1 MSAKVLVMIAFASL
15 VAVGVPVA
23 QEIDKAQQ
31 TMVVRFANAVMVGDR
46 VLMGTYLIE
55 HDNNRMAAGR
65 PCTYIY
71 NMGDRRYPVVA
82 FRCTHLRR
90 DRANTPRVEMVSTGD
105 PAIRDRMTA
114 FQFAGE
120 AAGHGVPRVR

>member
-1 MSAKVLVMIAFASL
+1 MIALAALAAL
-15 VAVGVPVA
+15 VVVEAPLA
-23 QEIDKAQQ
+23 QEIDKARQ
-31 TMVVRFANAVMVGDR
+31 TMVVRFADPVMVGDR
-46 VLMGTYLIE
+46 VLMGTYIIE

-71 NMGDRRYPVVA
+71 NIGDRRYPVVA
-82 FRCTHLRR
+82 FRCTHLHR
-90 DRANTPRVEMVSTGD
+90 DRAKTPRVEIVSTGD
-105 PAIRDRMTA
+105 PAIRDRMIA